1 MHFFVQFPSELQLI
15 VAQLHFPKLVKMVNL
30 YLFVFAYFKIR
41 ASKFV
46 LNQSRAVGTQ
56 FLRLILSVGFWNC
69 FQCFQFKLVLLLS
82 SFLMIENN
90 NENETKRFHP

>member
-30 YLFVFAYFKIR
+30 YLFVFVYFKIR

-56 FLRLILSVGFWNC
+56 FLRLILAEFISET
-69 FQCFQFKLVLLLS
+69 
-82 SFLMIENN
+82 ENRLGR
-90 NENETKRFHP
+90 EIRL